1 MDYDSLVLPFE
12 KYVRLL
18 HSNHSSSDD
27 VMFCICLARSIHQVP
42 TSHGKP
48 QQWGKMFQ
56 MQKHFLRRGNLF
68 VFGTMKCIDSAKT
81 SKHLHGF
88 S

>member
-1 MDYDSLVLPFE
+1 MGKNVSNAKTFLE
-12 KYVRLL
+12 KRY
-18 HSNHSSSDD
+18 
-27 VMFCICLARSIHQVP
+27 
-42 TSHGKP
+42 
-48 QQWGKMFQ
+48 
-56 MQKHFLRRGNLF
+56 LF